1 MHKPVAIQFDLAT
14 QLRNEKSQFFQSEA
28 KPLRKRT
35 CSKVTFMQ
43 PYGVLELR
51 YYLGA

>member
-35 CSKVTFMQ
+35 FAQRAERTLIF
-43 PYGVLELR
+43 
-51 YYLGA
+51 A